1 MQVCFCVCR
10 WKMSVRLRKC
20 STWLI
25 TSAPRSWGRPRA
37 AARRTTAASR
47 CCAASSQETPWVH
60 LSGCLPVVLS
70 VTNRITE
77 YVCQCFCPAPQVSGF
92 MEHLIQKWNL
102 CPRPSFRVLVFGD
115 YAVLLD
121 LDGGV
126 PPTCASGLVDKIWD
140 VLPHLCSAIGWA
152 ACFLFLFW
160 TGLICRIQL
169 DCQRMSQSGIIPE
182 TTAVCHALLFLLLRS
197 DLQF

>member
-10 WKMSVRLRKC
+10 WKMNVRLRKC

-47 CCAASSQETPWVH
+47 CCAASSRETPWVH

-77 YVCQCFCPAPQVSGF
+77 YVCQCFCLAPQVSGF
-92 MEHLIQKWNL
+92 MEHLKSETSVRARLFVSW
-102 CPRPSFRVLVFGD
+102 
-115 YAVLLD
+115 
-121 LDGGV
+121 
-126 PPTCASGLVDKIWD
+126 
-140 VLPHLCSAIGWA
+140 CSEITLS
-152 ACFLFLFW
+152 CL
-160 TGLICRIQL
+160 TS
-169 DCQRMSQSGIIPE
+169 MVE
-182 TTAVCHALLFLLLRS
+182 FLLHVPQDWWIRFEMSCPICVLRLAELHAFCS
-197 DLQF
+197 YSEQV